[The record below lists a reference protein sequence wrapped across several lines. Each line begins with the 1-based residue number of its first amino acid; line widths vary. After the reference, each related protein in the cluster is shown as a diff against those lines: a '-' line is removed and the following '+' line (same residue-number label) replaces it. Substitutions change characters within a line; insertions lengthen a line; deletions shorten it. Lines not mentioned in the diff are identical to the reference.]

1 MSSWIGK
8 RSLVAVAVAV
18 VGLIA
23 VSPAAGGPEGEPVS
37 CAYVEAGDP
46 GPAGN
51 VLRIE
56 DGSRSVTHIYR
67 EGDAIVVYNNAHSDP
82 IACAGEAPTVF
93 NLDRIEFTAT
103 ASSAPFIGYLGH
115 EALAPGATPEASG
128 SEIEVSIHEDYSP
141 KVLNVAGTA
150 ASDTIVAGLLGP
162 HRLGVN
168 LNAQADGAAAP
179 DADVVLDAPDPAKSD
194 IRAIGKGGDDE
205 ISALGGPGFSGP
217 LDSER
222 VGFAGGPG
230 DDRLVGGPSKDRLNG
245 GADDDVLIGGRG
257 RDYLTIGP
265 GRDLA
270 RAGAGP
276 DLIFN
281 QSDVGGIPADV
292 APDRVFAGAGDDRI
306 DVSQPLPGDRVNC
319 GPGRHD
325 FVFTDPGD
333 RTAACEQIDVLHR

>member
-1 MSSWIGK
+1 MLGAIGK
-8 RSLVAVAVAV
+8 RSAAAFMVAISALLAFSAVT
-18 VGLIA
+18 
-23 VSPAAGGPEGEPVS
+23 AGAEGEGEPVS

-51 VLRIE
+51 LLRIE

-67 EGDAIVVYNNAHSDP
+67 EGDAIVVYNNAHRDP
-82 IACAGEAPTVF
+82 IACTGEAPTVF
-93 NLDRIEFTAT
+93 NLDQIEYTAT
-103 ASSAPFIGYLGH
+103 GNSAPFLGYLGH
-115 EALAPGATPEASG
+115 EALAPGATAEASG

-150 ASDTIVAGLLGP
+150 ASDTIVAGLLGR
-162 HRLGVN
+162 HQIGVN
-168 LNAQADGAAAP
+168 LNAQADGTAP
-179 DADVVLDAPDPAKSD
+179 DADVVLDAPDPAKSTV
-194 IRAIGKGGDDE
+194 RAIGKSGDDE
-205 ISALGGPGFSGP
+205 ITALGGPGFTGP

-222 VGFAGGPG
+222 IGFAGGPG
-230 DDRLVGGPSKDRLNG
+230 NDRLVGGPHKDRFNG
-245 GADDDVLIGGRG
+245 GTDDDILIGGRG

-281 QSDVGGIPADV
+281 QSDVGGIPADL
-292 APDRVFAGAGDDRI
+292 APDRVFAGAGNDRI
-306 DVSQPLPGDRVNC
+306 DVSQPLPGDRVDC
-319 GPGRHD
+319 GAGPRD

-333 RTAACEQIDVLHR
+333 RTRACEQVK